1 MENFELDWL
10 RKWSRYYPQ
19 ANAIKDSETGISFSY
34 SALYFLSCRLAT
46 HLSSRYDIQPGQRVA
61 VLATNE
67 IEFLPLFFAIQR
79 LGAILVPLN
88 FRLTAREVAH
98 ILSDCAPRLLIHQ
111 EQFTELLNAA
121 GPQAVPD
128 QTWLLDGDSGLSAF
142 CEIERKSFQDASQY
156 TFQGKSS
163 TAEWHRAFAGE
174 VESPCMLIYTSGTT
188 GAPKGAIITN
198 KCLHW
203 NSINTQLRLDI
214 TRHDT
219 TISFAPF
226 FHTGGWNVLLTPFL
240 HHGASTVLLRK
251 FDARRI
257 LELIEKERVTKIFGV
272 PTMLDMMA
280 REPLFESVDLKSL
293 RFAVVGGEPMPIDL
307 INTWEAK
314 GVPIRQGY
322 GLTEFGPNVFSLNEE
337 DSLRKSGSI
346 GFANFYV
353 ETRVVN
359 DGGQEVSAGEIGELL
374 LKGPVCTPGYWN
386 NPEATAEAIKNGW
399 FHTGD
404 LVRFDEEGYFYVAG
418 RKKDMYKSGGENVY
432 PVEIERFLST
442 HPAIREIAVVGVP
455 DVKWGEVG
463 KAFVTIQQGMSLTT
477 DELAKFC
484 ESGLARFKIPRHIEF
499 LPELPKSDSGKI
511 LKRKLRDLSRIET
524 L

>member
-1 MENFELDWL
+1 MEKFELDWL
-10 RKWSRYYPQ
+10 KKWARYCPQ
-19 ANAIKDSETGISFSY
+19 ANAIKDSDTGVCYSYET
-34 SALYFLSCRLAT
+34 LYFLSCRLAAQ
-46 HLSSRYDIQPGQRVA
+46 LVCRFEIQPGQRIA

-67 IEFLPLFFAIQR
+67 IEFLPLFFAVQR

-98 ILSDCAPRLLIHQ
+98 ILSDCAPQLLIHQ
-111 EQFTELLNAA
+111 EQFTDLLLETE
-121 GPQAVPD
+121 PRAVPY
-128 QTWLLDGDSGLSAF
+128 QTWLFDGDSGLCSF
-142 CEIERKSFQDASQY
+142 CETERRSF
-156 TFQGKSS
+156 
-163 TAEWHRAFAGE
+163 HRDRSEQNWPRDFVGE

-188 GAPKGAIITN
+188 GSPKGAIITN

-203 NSINTQLRLDI
+203 NSINTQLRLDV

-219 TISFAPF
+219 TVAFAPF

-257 LELIEKERVTKIFGV
+257 LELIEKERITKIFGV

-280 REPLFESVDLKSL
+280 RDPLFETVDLKSL
-293 RFAVVGGEPMPIDL
+293 RFAVVGGEPMPLEL
-307 INTWEAK
+307 INIWESK

-337 DSLRKSGSI
+337 DSRRKSGSI
-346 GFANFYV
+346 GFANFYI
-353 ETRVVN
+353 ETRVVDDN
-359 DGGQEVSAGEIGELL
+359 GKEVGAGEIGELL

-386 NPEATAEAIKNGW
+386 NPKATAEAIEGDW

-404 LVRFDEEGYFYVAG
+404 LVRFDDEGYFYVAG

-432 PVEIERFLST
+432 PVEVERFLST
-442 HPAIREIAVVGVP
+442 HPAIRETAVVGVP
-455 DVKWGEVG
+455 DIKWGEVG
-463 KAFVTIQQGMSLTT
+463 MAFIAVQNGMSLTT
-477 DELAKFC
+477 EEVSKFC
-484 ESGLARFKIPRHIEF
+484 ESGLARFKIPRFIEF
-499 LPELPKSDSGKI
+499 MPELPKSDSGKI
-511 LKRKLRDLSRIET
+511 LKRKLRELPQVKMLI
-524 L
+524 